1 MSTEL
6 DKMMIMDHYKFPHN
20 KVDGDLK
27 GYIKLEGYNP
37 SCGDKVNIYIKEE
50 NGKLD
55 IKWNGDGC
63 SICCASTSIMTD
75 ELHDLTKDEACE
87 KINNYKLLITGH
99 DCDSSKFEEALALSG
114 LEQFPSRF
122 KCGYLAWDTV
132 DQFVSDKN

>member
-1 MSTEL
+1 
-6 DKMMIMDHYKFPHN
+6 
-20 KVDGDLK
+20 
-27 GYIKLEGYNP
+27 
-37 SCGDKVNIYIKEE
+37 
-50 NGKLD
+50 
-55 IKWNGDGC
+55 
-63 SICCASTSIMTD
+63 MTD